1 MEGSG
6 PASRRIVLALMLAVA
21 SIALAED
28 TGQQP
33 SDLTLGNFFS
43 AGWDEPWTKRSHAN
57 RAPDMALLRVQ
68 TNFLEREFRLNYLF
82 EDEIH
87 SGTRKSLNAVE
98 GLIAYGLDRRFML
111 EVVTGYDDFAT
122 RHGPDA
128 EGPSG
133 ALVGRV
139 QLVDT
144 AESSYSF
151 NVRVTSPN
159 RGTGE
164 RQTKFS
170 YGLAGFEDLTRGLGL
185 YRVGLYY
192 SVLFDSLAGPG
203 EAGAQRNDISYDV
216 SVAKTLTEPDTPVIG
231 DFTLFLE
238 TFSQSALDGNDPG
251 RTTLSFTPG
260 TRFNL
265 GGHNWLMGGVDIP
278 VNLAPQPFNAIY
290 RMTYIKNF

>member
-1 MEGSG
+1 MEGFGS
-6 PASRRIVLALMLAVA
+6 ALRRIVLAFILVA
-21 SIALAED
+21 ASVARAED

-33 SDLTLGNFFS
+33 PDLTLGNFFS
-43 AGWDEPWTKRSHAN
+43 AGWEESWTKRPHAN

-82 EDEIH
+82 EDEIN
-87 SGTRKSLNAVE
+87 SRSRKSLSEVE
-98 GLIAYGLDRRFML
+98 GLIAYGLNRRFMI
-111 EVVTGYDDFAT
+111 EVITGYDDFAA
-122 RHGPDA
+122 RNGPNA
-128 EGPSG
+128 QGPAG
-133 ALVGRV
+133 AVAGRV

-151 NVRVTSPN
+151 NVRVSSPN

-170 YGLAGFEDLTRGLGL
+170 YGLAGFEDLTRRLGL

-192 SVLFDSLAGPG
+192 DVLFDSLAGPG
-203 EAGAQRNDISYDV
+203 EPGARRNDISYDV
-216 SVAKTLTEPDTPVIG
+216 SVAKTLTEPDTALIG

-238 TFSQSALDGNDPG
+238 TFALSALDGGDPG
-251 RTTLSFTPG
+251 HTMLSFTPG
-260 TRFNL
+260 ARFNL

-278 VNLAPQPFNAIY
+278 VNLAPKPFDAIY